1 MAVLEQNPFQDLY
14 DYSTSTGIVIPQTS
28 SVKAMVE
35 QAFSTVFGSEVNH
48 DATTPMGRFI
58 EAITMLIVNVLGV
71 NAQNANMMNPK
82 YAVGNALDSIGAI
95 FNITRPEGMSDA
107 EYRKLIL
114 RGQSNGVGF
123 AESIQRAV
131 MAVEGVRSAIVLNNG
146 LADPSMEPRD
156 EAYSVQVEP
165 HSVAVSVRSDGLE
178 ATLDEIASA
187 INDTISLGC
196 GMTCEDENIGGEVQR
211 TIGGKEITFYVPN
224 NEISGLSYSIS
235 ISPDGYSG
243 DNIYDDARAVV
254 RDFLYKY
261 NVPGALT
268 PSELVAYITNSG
280 IGVVCRDAS
289 ILRNGISVS
298 SIILNPSDF
307 IDTNPA
313 DGSIEVNVL

>member
-14 DYSTSTGIVIPQTS
+14 DYSTSAGIVIPQTS

-35 QAFSTVFGSEVNH
+35 QAFSTVFGSEVSH

-82 YAVGNALDSIGAI
+82 YAVGSALDSIGAI
-95 FNITRPEGMSDA
+95 FNIARPEGMSDA

-114 RGQSNGVGF
+114 RGQSNGIGF
-123 AESIQRAV
+123 AESVQRAI
-131 MAVEGVRSAIVLNNG
+131 MNVEGVRSAIVLNNG

-165 HSVAVSVRSDGLE
+165 HSVAISMRSDGQE
-178 ATLDEIASA
+178 STYSAVAEA

-196 GMTCEDENIGGEVQR
+196 GMQCLDANMGD
-211 TIGGKEITFYVPN
+211 GKDVVVDGKAITFYVPN

-243 DNIYDDARAVV
+243 DDIYDDTRAVV
-254 RDFLYKY
+254 REFLDKY

-268 PSELVAYITNSG
+268 QSELIAYITNSG
-280 IGVVCRDAS
+280 IGVVCRDANIMRS
-289 ILRNGISVS
+289 GIPVS
-298 SIILNPSDF
+298 SVILYPRDF
-307 IDTNPA
+307 IDTNPPDA
-313 DGSIEVNVL
+313 SIEVNVL